1 MCKDPQ
7 NCKTTTSKII
17 SNRSV
22 KDTLY
27 ALLRI
32 GPFSCHNYFN
42 PLCYGDTTYA
52 CESFNG
58 FVLQFIPKNIR
69 TSKFNYNLFNKLAII
84 YWNERSFC
92 KSRYKSMFSPSSI
105 KV

>member
-58 FVLQFIPKNIR
+58 FVLQFIPKM
-69 TSKFNYNLFNKLAII
+69 NLIYQLFLTFHTTKTLKIFHTLFVDVVEMSIIQAKL
-84 YWNERSFC
+84 
-92 KSRYKSMFSPSSI
+92 
-105 KV
+105 